1 VSIGRFKNRE
11 ASRRRRTLRVR
22 RKVQGTAERPR
33 LSIFRSNKQ
42 IYVQAVDDVTG
53 VTLAASSS
61 VAQALKGSLSGAK
74 ASVAGEVGKDIG
86 KRLIEAGV
94 KTVVFDRGWYHY
106 HGRVKALAEGA
117 REAGLEF

>member
-1 VSIGRFKNRE
+1 MSIGRFKSRE
-11 ASRRRRTLRVR
+11 ATRRRRVQRVR

-33 LSIFRSNKQ
+33 LSVFRSNKQ
-42 IYVQAVDDVTG
+42 IYVQAVDDVAG

-61 VAQALKGSLSGAK
+61 VAKALKGSLAGPK

-94 KTVVFDRGWYHY
+94 KTVVFDRGWYRY
-106 HGRVKALAEGA
+106 HGRIKALAEGA